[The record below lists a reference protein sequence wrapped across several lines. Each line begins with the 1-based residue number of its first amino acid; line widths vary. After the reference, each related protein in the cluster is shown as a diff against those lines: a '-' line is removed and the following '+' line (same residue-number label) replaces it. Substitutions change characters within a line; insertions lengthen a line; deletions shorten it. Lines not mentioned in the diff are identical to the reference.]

1 MTRTIA
7 DIKKIITDAILQNS
21 IFQALGFDPAQTW
34 DSQVSKTN
42 VFDVLAYIV
51 AFAIWSLESLFTLHK
66 NEVNEIIAQQKSH
79 SRNWSINKAL
89 AFQYGRDL
97 EFESDYYDNSALTD
111 EEIEAEQIVKQ
122 CAVDETDG
130 GKLYIKI
137 ACEVDGELER
147 LSEVDPDQLTPFKQY
162 LSEIKDAGVPIVF
175 INHVADYLKLAMVI
189 YYNPLVLDENGARLD
204 GADNSP
210 VDNAIKTYIKNLK
223 FNGEYSNLALIDALQ
238 NVEGV
243 EIPELKNAQAKYGEN
258 DWVIIDA
265 KYIPDAGYLKIYDPA
280 DLTLTYKAYV

>member
-1 MTRTIA
+1 
-7 DIKKIITDAILQNS
+7 
-21 IFQALGFDPAQTW
+21 
-34 DSQVSKTN
+34 
-42 VFDVLAYIV
+42 
-51 AFAIWSLESLFTLHK
+51 
-66 NEVNEIIAQQKSH
+66 
-79 SRNWSINKAL
+79 
-89 AFQYGRDL
+89 
-97 EFESDYYDNSALTD
+97 
-111 EEIEAEQIVKQ
+111 
-122 CAVDETDG
+122 
-130 GKLYIKI
+130 
-137 ACEVDGELER
+137 
-147 LSEVDPDQLTPFKQY
+147 
-162 LSEIKDAGVPIVF
+162 
-175 INHVADYLKLAMVI
+175 
-189 YYNPLVLDENGARLD
+189 LVLDENGARLD